1 MFTTSQDSC
10 LLAFIFIKLLAEKLG
25 KGYLPQLSCTNLYTN
40 TVLDGSVILCVCSFA
55 IDANNFPLSNLQ
67 AKHIFG
73 SMKTIWGSVGVPKFI
88 FYFFYRRRSRP
99 RWGAEGAQIFLL
111 LLAETPPVAAVSQ
124 IGAEGT
130 PNVTPKA
137 AASRVYWYTWK
148 RH

>member
-1 MFTTSQDSC
+1 MKKWYIKQNYKIPFNFNIENM
-10 LLAFIFIKLLAEKLG
+10 AIFSLKH
-25 KGYLPQLSCTNLYTN
+25 LYTN

-111 LLAETPPVAAVSQ
+111 LLAETSPMAAVSQ
-124 IGAEGT
+124 ISAEGT
-130 PNVTPKA
+130 LNVTPKA
-137 AASRVYWYTWK
+137 AASRVYRYT
-148 RH
+148 